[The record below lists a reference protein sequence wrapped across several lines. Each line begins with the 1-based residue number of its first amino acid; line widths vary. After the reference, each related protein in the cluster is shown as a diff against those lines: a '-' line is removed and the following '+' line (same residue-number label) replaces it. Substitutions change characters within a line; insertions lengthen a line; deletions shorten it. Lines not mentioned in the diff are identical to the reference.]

1 MTRRDDSSSG
11 GDDDDDVAIDV
22 ETVAMYR
29 SDGAVCI
36 RNAIGRKW
44 IEAIERVRRSTHFE
58 VQPTVLL
65 GYCYLVGDWRIFI
78 PLAIN

>member
-11 GDDDDDVAIDV
+11 DDDDVVIDG
-22 ETVAMYR
+22 ETVVRYR

-44 IEAIERVRRSTHFE
+44 IEAIERVRRSTHF
-58 VQPTVLL
+58 
-65 GYCYLVGDWRIFI
+65 
-78 PLAIN
+78 